1 MKQEGIKIDENGLSL
16 AGRWKRGALSVIFS
30 RTSLVILFLVV
41 QALITLS
48 VWVYCGELVTKYFIG
63 GQTLFVF
70 IVLIF
75 MLNDGKDPGYKLSW
89 MLFIVA
95 APFFGVLLYLWMQAD
110 PGNRVVRTRLH
121 AIDEQNLVHM
131 PQNEEAL
138 SALEK
143 CQRESASLARYI
155 YKTVHYPVHDGTDVR
170 YFPLG
175 EAAFAEMLRQLERAE
190 KFIFLEYFIVREG
203 AMWGRILE
211 ILARKA
217 AEGVEVRVMYDGT
230 CEMGSV
236 PRFYPKRLEE
246 LGIRCKVWLRLKP
259 FITSAYNYRDHR
271 KIMVIDGRV
280 AFNGGVNL
288 ADEYINRASRF
299 GHWKDSAV
307 MLSGSAVRSFT
318 SMFLE
323 MWDFDEKEPED
334 FTPYLDALSGE
345 EAPTATEGFVIPY
358 ADSPLDRYH
367 TGKMIYEDILN
378 TAEDYVYIMTPYLI
392 LDGELETALKFAAG
406 RGVDVRILMPGIP
419 DKKMVWYLGK
429 RHYKALMEAGVRI
442 WEYTPGFLHAKSFVS
457 DDGKATVGSVNLDYR
472 SLYHHFECGTY
483 LADVPCVGEIKADF
497 LQTLAASREVTPV
510 SLREEKLYVRVIGAV
525 MKLIAPLL

>member
-1 MKQEGIKIDENGLSL
+1 MKQEEIKIDENGLSL

-48 VWVYCGELVTKYFIG
+48 VWVYFGELVTKYFIG

-288 ADEYINRASRF
+288 AD
-299 GHWKDSAV
+299 
-307 MLSGSAVRSFT
+307 
-318 SMFLE
+318 
-323 MWDFDEKEPED
+323 
-334 FTPYLDALSGE
+334 
-345 EAPTATEGFVIPY
+345 
-358 ADSPLDRYH
+358 
-367 TGKMIYEDILN
+367 
-378 TAEDYVYIMTPYLI
+378 
-392 LDGELETALKFAAG
+392 
-406 RGVDVRILMPGIP
+406 
-419 DKKMVWYLGK
+419 
-429 RHYKALMEAGVRI
+429 
-442 WEYTPGFLHAKSFVS
+442 
-457 DDGKATVGSVNLDYR
+457 
-472 SLYHHFECGTY
+472 
-483 LADVPCVGEIKADF
+483 
-497 LQTLAASREVTPV
+497 
-510 SLREEKLYVRVIGAV
+510 
-525 MKLIAPLL
+525 

>member
-1 MKQEGIKIDENGLSL
+1 MRREDVRIDENGLSL
-16 AGRWKRGALSVIFS
+16 AGRWKRGVLSVVFS
-30 RTSLVILFLVV
+30 RTTLVILFLII

-48 VWVYCGELVTKYFIG
+48 VWVFFGELVTKYFVG

-75 MLNDGKDPGYKLSW
+75 MLNDGKDPNYKLSW

-110 PGNRVVRTRLH
+110 PGNRVVRTRLR
-121 AIDEQNLVHM
+121 AIEGKNLAHM
-131 PQNEEAL
+131 PQNEQAVSSL
-138 SALEK
+138 AGS
-143 CQRESASLARYI
+143 QSESASLARYI
-155 YKTVHYPVHDGTDVR
+155 YKTVHYPVHDNTAVQ
-170 YFPLG
+170 YYPLG
-175 EAAFAEMLRQLERAE
+175 DEVFPEMLRQLERAE

-203 AMWGRILE
+203 AMWGKILE
-211 ILARKA
+211 VLARKA

-236 PRFYPKRLEE
+236 PRFYPDRLEE

-259 FITSAYNYRDHR
+259 FITSAYNCRDHR

-288 ADEYINRASRF
+288 ADEYINRSPRF

-323 MWDFDEKEPED
+323 MWDLDEKESED
-334 FTPYLDALSGE
+334 ASPYLDASRPE
-345 EAPTATEGFVIPY
+345 TPQSAPGCVLPY
-358 ADSPLDRYH
+358 ADSPLDRYR
-367 TGKMIYEDILN
+367 TGKMVYEDILN

-392 LDGELETALKFAAG
+392 LDGELESALKFAAD
-406 RGVDVRILMPGIP
+406 RGVDVRLLLPGVP
-419 DKKMVWYLGK
+419 DKRMVWYLGK
-429 RHYKALMEAGVRI
+429 RHYKALMDSGVRI
-442 WEYTPGFLHAKSFVS
+442 WEYTPGFVHAKSFVS
-457 DDGKATVGSVNLDYR
+457 DDCKAVVGSVNLDYR

-483 LADVPCVGEIKADF
+483 LTGVPCIGAIKADF
-497 LQTLAASREVTPV
+497 LETIALSREITPEM
-510 SLREEKLYVRVIGAV
+510 LKEEKLYRRVIGAV